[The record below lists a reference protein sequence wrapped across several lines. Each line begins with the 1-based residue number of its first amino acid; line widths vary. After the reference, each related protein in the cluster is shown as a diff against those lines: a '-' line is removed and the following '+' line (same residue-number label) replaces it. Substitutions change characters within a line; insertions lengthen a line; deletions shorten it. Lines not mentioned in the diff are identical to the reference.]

1 MTKSELRKEM
11 KTSLAVLDPVE
22 KAFESMSKCSAV
34 IQSEIFQKC
43 RCVFGFMPMK
53 DEVDVLPVL
62 RAGLQ
67 NKKKVLIPKI
77 IDGTNDMEFYFLTD
91 EPNSQVEV
99 NGWGIAEPKS
109 DLRKCNL
116 DELLSE
122 LKADE
127 ILVLVPGLAFG
138 KDNTRLGR
146 GKGFYDKFLSE
157 LKKRPQP
164 LVKANHGSAAPVITH
179 RLLIQFLWKKTT
191 SRLMW
196 FCSSILLVFLQEP
209 YPMPLD

>member
-1 MTKSELRKEM
+1 MENEIIILDENDLKNKIYTIRGVQVMLDSDLAEIYGYETKRFNEQVKNNIERFDE
-11 KTSLAVLDPVE
+11 D
-22 KAFESMSKCSAV
+22 FR
-34 IQSEIFQKC
+34 FQLTQ
-43 RCVFGFMPMK
+43 

-67 NKKKVLIPKI
+67 NKKKVLIPRI

-138 KDNTRLGR
+138 KDHSRLGH
-146 GKGFYDKFLSE
+146 GAGFYDKFLGN
-157 LKKRPQP
+157 LKNMTGGRA
-164 LVKANHGSAAPVITH
+164 VFVGVSYGA
-179 RLLIQFLWKKTT
+179 
-191 SRLMW
+191 
-196 FCSSILLVFLQEP
+196 LVFDSVPHESHDVSMDMLIGDFHVI
-209 YPMPLD
+209 L

>member
-11 KTSLAVLDPVE
+11 KASLAGLDPVG

-53 DEVDVLPVL
+53 DEIDVLPVL

-99 NGWGIAEPKS
+99 NVWGIAEPKS

-157 LKKRPQP
+157 LKK
-164 LVKANHGSAAPVITH
+164 KTAAIGKSKPWICGICYNAQVVDSVPVEENDIKVDVV
-179 RLLIQFLWKKTT
+179 L
-191 SRLMW
+191 
-196 FCSSILLVFLQEP
+196 
-209 YPMPLD
+209 